1 MSIIINP
8 PNDQEKFWSGEFGN
22 HYTQRCTG
30 EERIK
35 SNEELFRRALRCSG
49 WVDNYSGYLKDS
61 YSGKTVIE
69 FGANRGL
76 NIYALSRLGFKT
88 DNMSAVEI
96 NDSACCHLNEIP
108 GLIVY
113 NQSMYDECHWAKHD
127 LVISRGVLIHQAP
140 DWLPEAYEVLY
151 NACKVGGYILTAEY
165 HASTPTEVKYRGHDG
180 KLWRRDFASEMLDRF
195 RDLKVRDY
203 GFVWKRDPVA
213 PQDDIVWTLMYK
225 A

>member
-22 HYTQRCTG
+22 QYTERCTG
-30 EERIK
+30 EQLIK

-49 WVDNYSGYLKDS
+49 WFDNYSGYIKDS

-96 NDSACCHLNEIP
+96 NDSACNFLNEIP

-113 NQSMYDECHWAKHD
+113 NQSIYDECHWAKHD

-151 NACKVGGYILTAEY
+151 NASNKYILLAEY
-165 HASTPTEVKYRGHDG
+165 YSPERREIVYRGEHN
-180 KLWRRDFASEMLDRF
+180 KLWAFDFIKPMLDKGCKM
-195 RDLKVRDY
+195 LDY
-203 GFVWKRDPVA
+203 GFISKYDKY
-213 PQDDIVWTLMYK
+213 PQDDITWALFSK
-225 A
+225 